1 MSAASK
7 LSGQRCLSVVAT
19 VTDGVLT
26 APQAWHALSG
36 DEVATHLGVDP
47 ERGLSTADAVDRLQR
62 FGPNSLAT
70 ERRGTVLRV
79 ALDQFADTLVWLL
92 IIAALVSGL
101 LLDAWLDAIAI
112 GSIVVINAVIGFTQ
126 ETRANSALARL
137 REMEAP
143 TAIVFRNGARARID
157 AATLVPGDLV
167 TLEAGDLVPA
177 DGRVL
182 AEMHLVTDEAP
193 LTGESMPVI
202 KTSEQAPSEAHVPDR
217 RSMVF
222 AGTSVVAG
230 RGSFIVTGTGAST
243 EMGKIAA
250 LMSEESPETPLQ
262 VELSRVGR
270 RLGIVAG
277 AAALL
282 IFGAGLARSYPIEV
296 MVLTAVALAV
306 AAIPEGLPAV
316 VTVSLSGGLQRM
328 AHRNAIV
335 RRLPAVESLGV
346 VDVICTDKT
355 GTLTAPQLEV
365 ADVVLADQ
373 RTGLHVLDEDDELA
387 RWLLATAYLCND
399 AYQTDVGWEGDPT
412 EVALKSVVDERPAS
426 VGRIQSSG
434 YQRIDEAGFDSRRKR
449 MSTVQANQS
458 GTYLLTKG
466 APEVLVS
473 RSTHVWGEDGP
484 ATMTEADRSRIL
496 MQAEELAAAGMR
508 TLGMAMRFDPE
519 DGYSDPADL
528 ERSLTFLGIFG
539 LREKVRPEVPG
550 AIRSASEAGVRTV
563 MVTGDHATTAQ
574 SVARSVGIDGGEAM
588 EGSSLSAMDLDD
600 LTQSIADYSVFARVD
615 PADKVKIVRAWQDN
629 GAKVAVTGDGVND
642 APALHRADIGVAMGS
657 GSEVAREAAGIVLTD
672 DNYATIVSAI
682 AEGRRLFSNLRN
694 VVHYLLSANASEVI
708 FVLTGFVVFGDLGIP
723 LTAVQL
729 LWINLISDSLPAIA
743 LGMDRPTRNLMA
755 DPPGRGRDILSNENV
770 MRLLVQGSVL
780 ASAAVG
786 SLLVGSFIFDLPQ
799 PSVQTM
805 VFTTLVVSQLLHALN
820 VRYASTRRLN
830 GDIAQRPGPLMI
842 SAIIGSMVL
851 HLAVVYTGLGQRFFG
866 TEPLVWTSMAAA
878 LSLALMATVVIRVL
892 NRRSTFS

>member
-1 MSAASK
+1 MTK
-7 LSGQRCLSVVAT
+7 R
-19 VTDGVLT
+19 VLT
-26 APQAWHALSG
+26 APEAWHALSG

-47 ERGLSTADAVDRLQR
+47 ERGLSAADAVDRLQR
-62 FGPNSLAT
+62 FGPNSLAA
-70 ERRGTVLRV
+70 ERKGTVLRV
-79 ALDQFADTLVWLL
+79 ALDQFADTLIWLL

-143 TAIVFRNGARARID
+143 TAMVLRNGTRTRID
-157 AATLVPGDLV
+157 AAKLVPGDIV
-167 TLEAGDLVPA
+167 TLDTGDLVPA
-177 DGRVL
+177 DGRVF
-182 AEMHLVTDEAP
+182 AEMHLVTNEAP
-193 LTGESMPVI
+193 LTGESMPVV
-202 KTSEQAPSEAHVPDR
+202 KTSEQTPAQTHVPDR

-230 RGSFIVTGTGAST
+230 RGMVLVTGTGAST

-250 LMSEESPETPLQ
+250 LMSDESPETPLQ

-270 RLGIVAG
+270 RLAIVAVT
-277 AAALL
+277 AAVL

-399 AYQTDVGWEGDPT
+399 AYRTDMGWEGDPT
-412 EVALKSVVDERPAS
+412 EVALKSAVDERSAS
-426 VGRIQSSG
+426 IGWIQSGG
-434 YQRIDEAGFDSRRKR
+434 YQRTDEAGFDSRRKR
-449 MSTVQANQS
+449 MSTVHSNAN
-458 GTYLLTKG
+458 GRYLLTKG

-473 RSTHVWGEDGP
+473 RSTHVWGDEGP
-484 ATMTEADRSRIL
+484 RPMADSDRSRIL
-496 MQAEELAAAGMR
+496 SQAHDLAAAGMR
-508 TLGMAMRFDPE
+508 TLAMAMRFDPE
-519 DGYSDPADL
+519 ESYSDPADL
-528 ERSLTFLGIFG
+528 ERSLTYLGIIA

-550 AIRSASEAGVRTV
+550 AIRSASKAGVRTV

-574 SVARSVGIDGGEAM
+574 SVARSVGIDGGGAM
-588 EGSSLSAMDLDD
+588 EGSSLSAMSLDD
-600 LTQSIADYSVFARVD
+600 LTRSIADYSVFARVD
-615 PADKVKIVRAWQDN
+615 PADKVKIVKAWQTN

-642 APALHRADIGVAMGS
+642 APALHRADIGVAMGT
-657 GSEVAREAAGIVLTD
+657 GSEVAREAAGIVLID

-743 LGMDRPTRNLMA
+743 LGMDRPTRDVMA
-755 DPPGRGRDILSNENV
+755 DPPGRGRDILSNANV

-780 ASAAVG
+780 AAAAVG
-786 SLLVGSFIFDLPQ
+786 SLLAGNYLFDTAQ

-805 VFTTLVVSQLLHALN
+805 VFTTLVISQLLHALN
-820 VRYASTRRLN
+820 VRSATSRRSRGDASR
-830 GDIAQRPGPLMI
+830 RPGPLMI
-842 SAIIGSMVL
+842 TAIAGSMVL
-851 HLAVVYTGLGQRFFG
+851 HLAVVYTAAGQRFFG
-866 TEPLVWTSMAAA
+866 TEA
-878 LSLALMATVVIRVL
+878 LRWDTMSVAIGFALMATATIRLL
-892 NRRSTFS
+892 NRRSTAG